1 MSEWKPILKT
11 DIRKGVSNSC
21 DKSSGC
27 AWGTSWRPIPL
38 GYCDVVIGNSEIIFV
53 PQSLKEQRQY
63 RALPAL
69 ARSFIS
75 DFDLPRCSRKD
86 TLERARIVRRWTPF
100 EFEIE
105 DLPKDRHE

>member
-1 MSEWKPILKT
+1 MKIKILKT

-21 DKSSGC
+21 DKCPVARGALRASE
-27 AWGTSWRPIPL
+27 PL

-105 DLPKDRHE
+105 DLPRIAQ